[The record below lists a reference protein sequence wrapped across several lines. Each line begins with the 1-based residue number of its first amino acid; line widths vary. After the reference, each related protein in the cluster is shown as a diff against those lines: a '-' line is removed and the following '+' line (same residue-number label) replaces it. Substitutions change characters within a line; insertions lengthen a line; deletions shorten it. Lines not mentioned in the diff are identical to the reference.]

1 MTAGSLAPSFGGMTL
16 VDEGQSIA
24 MTRVQL
30 SPWVTHERL
39 DDEVIA
45 INLETGAYYALDG
58 VAADCWT
65 LVAAGQAP
73 DEIVATLDARYD
85 ASTDTVRDDVTAFLA
100 ALVEQGLGAETD
112 EPAGVSAN
120 GNGSANG
127 EGEDDVDRAAVIAD
141 GVTRAYSAPALTRY
155 DDLDDLLLLD
165 PIHEVDDAGWPIAR
179 AE

>member
-1 MTAGSLAPSFGGMTL
+1 
-16 VDEGQSIA
+16 
-24 MTRVQL
+24 VQL

-73 DEIVATLDARYD
+73 GDIVATLDARYD
-85 ASTDTVRDDVTAFLA
+85 VSIDTVRDDVTAFLA

-112 EPAGVSAN
+112 EPAGARTN
-120 GNGSANG
+120 GAGAGDENGDGDGA
-127 EGEDDVDRAAVIAD
+127 AAVTAD
-141 GVTRAYSAPALTRY
+141 GAMRAYSAPALNRY

>member
-1 MTAGSLAPSFGGMTL
+1 
-16 VDEGQSIA
+16 

-65 LVAAGQAP
+65 LVAAGHDP
-73 DEIVATLDARYD
+73 DDIVAVLGARYD
-85 ASTDTVRDDVTAFLA
+85 ATAETVRDGVTAFLA

-112 EPAGVSAN
+112 EPAPSSAN
-120 GNGSANG
+120 GNGSATG
-127 EGEDDVDRAAVIAD
+127 GGAAAVTAD
-141 GVTRAYSAPALTRY
+141 GVTRPYTVPALTRY

-179 AE
+179 TE

>member
-1 MTAGSLAPSFGGMTL
+1 MS
-16 VDEGQSIA
+16 
-24 MTRVQL
+24 RVQL

-65 LVAAGQAP
+65 LVAAGQNP
-73 DEIVATLDARYD
+73 DDIVTILDARYD
-85 ASTDTVRDDVTAFLA
+85 ATADTVRDDVTAFLA

-112 EPAGVSAN
+112 EPASSNGS
-120 GNGSANG
+120 GNGSGNG
-127 EGEDDVDRAAVIAD
+127 DGAAAVTAD
-141 GVTRAYSAPALTRY
+141 GVTRAYTVPALTRY

-179 AE
+179 TE